1 MRAISG
7 SLAELRGLVN
17 CYSSGGI
24 NQARISGFVV
34 GEDEIAASPEH
45 TGRAHL
51 VYLESRGGARKVIDY
66 SGYFCFGGEALAGA
80 GASVVAGGGGAGVS
94 SFFTESGSSL
104 A

>member
-1 MRAISG
+1 M
-7 SLAELRGLVN
+7 
-17 CYSSGGI
+17 
-24 NQARISGFVV
+24 

-66 SGYFCFGGEALAGA
+66 SGYFCFDGGVLTGAGA